1 MLESF
6 KWDQKPKP
14 VNLSSI
20 LDCVKNT
27 LIFIANPVGKRAVL
41 RHFFPNK
48 ICLKHKTFFVGEGIL
63 LLLRVLLH
71 FK

>member
-41 RHFFPNK
+41 SHFFPNK